1 MTAIGVGLG
10 NNVHKDREG
19 IHLLA
24 APVSDYGND
33 GRVLVELEW
42 ELQEAE
48 EGEGN
53 PPHTTSPKTSYN
65 TTSKSSGLTGVSGA
79 TRRW

>member
-1 MTAIGVGLG
+1 MTAVGVGLG
-10 NNVHKDREG
+10 NGVHKDREG
-19 IHLLA
+19 IHLPA
-24 APVSDYGND
+24 APVSDYGSDYGND

-53 PPHTTSPKTSYN
+53 GRP
-65 TTSKSSGLTGVSGA
+65 
-79 TRRW
+79 TRHSI